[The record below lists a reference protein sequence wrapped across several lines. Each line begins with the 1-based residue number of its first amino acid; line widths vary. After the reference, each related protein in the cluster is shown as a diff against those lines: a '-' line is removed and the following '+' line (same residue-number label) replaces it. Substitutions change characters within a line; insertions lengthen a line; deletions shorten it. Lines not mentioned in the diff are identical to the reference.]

1 MKLVGST
8 KNKTNNDK
16 NGEKALH
23 LEITEV
29 VLSKPARGTT
39 RYTRYYE
46 VLQVVLRD
54 TTRYYNWYYEILR
67 GTKMYNEWYHETVQ
81 GAKRYD
87 ELCYESLRDITSGTT
102 RYYEV
107 L

>member
-8 KNKTNNDK
+8 KNKINNDK

-29 VLSKPARGTT
+29 VLSKPA
-39 RYTRYYE
+39 
-46 VLQVVLRD
+46 
-54 TTRYYNWYYEILR
+54 
-67 GTKMYNEWYHETVQ
+67 
-81 GAKRYD
+81 
-87 ELCYESLRDITSGTT
+87 SGTT

-107 L
+107 VQLVLRDTTRY